1 MITLLLTLA
10 TTQSAMASP
19 TSCVEQV
26 TNTFYGV
33 KGCEVM
39 HYMTADLSDPL
50 WITRGRCVD
59 SLDTV
64 VIVVPN
70 DLAAMLTV
78 DNAAKLFALHSNL
91 YSSEI
96 SQAFNKL
103 DRIDFDCV
111 DENTSVAIIK
121 NR

>member
-10 TTQSAMASP
+10 ITQSAMASP
-19 TSCVEQV
+19 AACVEQV
-26 TNTFYGV
+26 TNEFYGV

-39 HYMTADLSDPL
+39 HYMTADLTDPL
-50 WITRGRCVD
+50 WVTRGRCVD

-70 DLAAMLTV
+70 DLVAILTV
-78 DNAAKLFALHSNL
+78 DNAAKMFALHSNL
-91 YSSEI
+91 YPSEV
-96 SQAFNKL
+96 SQAFDKL
-103 DRIDFDCV
+103 NRIDFDCV
-111 DENTSVAIIK
+111 DEHTSVAIIK